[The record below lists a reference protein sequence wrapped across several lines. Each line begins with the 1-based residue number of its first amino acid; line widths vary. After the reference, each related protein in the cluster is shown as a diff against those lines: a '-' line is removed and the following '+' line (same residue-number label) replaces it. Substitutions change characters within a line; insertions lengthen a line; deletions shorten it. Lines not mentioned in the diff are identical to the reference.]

1 MERPAFVL
9 VQAIERPAGC
19 LFDLDGLLL
28 DTEPLHGQAWQGAIT
43 HFGAELPEN
52 FLLELRG
59 RNRFD
64 NARLLIERLSL
75 RATVEEL
82 LAIQQPLARAKVIKA
97 KPMPGAE
104 ALVARI
110 QGLQIPMAL
119 ATSSGEAAV
128 TLKTSPH
135 PWLQAIEVRVFG
147 DDPMVRQGKPAPDIF
162 LEAARRLGLAASS
175 CWAFEDSQAG
185 AQAALGA
192 GCQVFVLPAPGL
204 SAKDYPAGIIT
215 LESLDSVPL

>member
-28 DTEPLHGQAWQGAIT
+28 DTEPLHGQAWQGAIK

-64 NARLLIERLSL
+64 NARLLIERL
-75 RATVEEL
+75 AINTTVEEL
-82 LAIQQPLARAKVIKA
+82 LAIQQPLARAKVVYA

-110 QGLQIPMAL
+110 HSLQIPMAL

-135 PWLQAIEVRVFG
+135 PWLRAIEVRVFG
-147 DDPMVRQGKPAPDIF
+147 DDPRVRQGKPAPDIF
-162 LEAARRLGLAASS
+162 LEAARRLGLAATS

-204 SAKDYPAGIIT
+204 SAKDYPAGIISLKN
-215 LESLDSVPL
+215 LESVPI

>member
-1 MERPAFVL
+1 MTTPDFQL
-9 VQAIERPAGC
+9 VQPTERPAGC

-28 DTEPLHGQAWQGAIT
+28 DTEPLHGQAWQGAIK
-43 HFGAELPEN
+43 HFGADLPEKI
-52 FLLELRG
+52 LLELRG

-64 NARLLIERLSL
+64 NARMLIERLTL
-75 RATVEEL
+75 NATVEEL
-82 LAIQQPLARAKVIKA
+82 LAIQQPLARAKVINA

-135 PWLQAIEVRVFG
+135 PWLKAIEVRVFG

-162 LEAARRLGLAASS
+162 LEAARRLDLPASS

-192 GCQVFVLPAPGL
+192 GCRVFVLPAPGL
-204 SAKDYPAGIIT
+204 STGDYPAGVII
-215 LESLDSVPL
+215 LQNLHSVPL

>member
-1 MERPAFVL
+1 MTTPDFQL
-9 VQAIERPAGC
+9 VQPTERPAGC

-28 DTEPLHGQAWQGAIT
+28 DTEPLHGQAWQGAIK
-43 HFGAELPEN
+43 HFGADLPEKI
-52 FLLELRG
+52 LLELRG

-64 NARLLIERLSL
+64 NARMLIERLTL
-75 RATVEEL
+75 NATVEEL
-82 LAIQQPLARAKVIKA
+82 LAIQQPLARAKVINA
-97 KPMPGAE
+97 KPLPGAE

-135 PWLQAIEVRVFG
+135 PWLKAIEVRVFG

-162 LEAARRLGLAASS
+162 LEAARRLGLPASS

-192 GCQVFVLPAPGL
+192 GCLVFVLPAPGL
-204 SAKDYPAGIIT
+204 STGDYPAGVIT
-215 LESLDSVPL
+215 LQNLHSVPL